1 MNYERKTQGEANS
14 GKSEHLT
21 RLRLVGLLIQRTNSH
36 YQMLPFSQTVI
47 SLPLIW
53 ISPRITQDG

>member
-21 RLRLVGLLIQRTNSH
+21 RLRLVGLLILRTTSH
-36 YQMLPFSQTVI
+36 CQMLPLSQTAI
-47 SLPLIW
+47 SLLLIW
-53 ISPRITQDG
+53 ISLRITQDG

>member
-14 GKSEHLT
+14 GKREHLT
-21 RLRLVGLLIQRTNSH
+21 RLRLVGLLIQRTTSH
-36 YQMLPFSQTVI
+36 YQMPPFSQTAI